1 LVVRPKSVA
10 KTAMVRVVEGEL
22 TASQVKAEM
31 ERMERL
37 VPAKMTWAVEA
48 IEQNKFK
55 TVFLSKGEM

>member
-1 LVVRPKSVA
+1 
-10 KTAMVRVVEGEL
+10 MVRVVEGEL